1 MQGSPAEREPVR
13 LVVGEEHDGERCD
26 RFIAASKLAS
36 RSEAQRWILD
46 GRVTRGGKT
55 LLAKTKVCSGDE
67 LDVIP
72 APPPTTKALPEDL
85 PIDICY
91 EDDHLLIVNKAS
103 GMVVHPAAGHPS
115 GTLVNALLHH
125 TEFRDESGDPHRP
138 GIVHRLD
145 KDTSGVM
152 VVAKSRLAREGLV
165 KLFAAHD
172 IQRRYD
178 AIVVGRIR
186 STTFDTFHG
195 RHPRHRMRFSS
206 KVTEGKRA
214 VTHMKSVE
222 MMALSTRVECR
233 LETGR
238 THQIRVH
245 LADQGSPVLADAT
258 YGRRYSKGPLAE
270 ASAALGR
277 QALHAGVLGFV
288 HPVSGE
294 EILIE
299 APLPACFNAALEIL
313 RR

>member
-1 MQGSPAEREPVR
+1 MVTDSPIR
-13 LVVGEEHDGERCD
+13 LEVGEEHDGERCD
-26 RFIAASKLAS
+26 RFLAATKIAS

-46 GRVTRGGKT
+46 GRVTRAGKA
-55 LLAKTKVCSGDE
+55 LVAKTKVHAGDE
-67 LDVIP
+67 LDVVP
-72 APPPTTKALPEDL
+72 APPPITTALPENL
-85 PIDICY
+85 PIDICH
-91 EDDHLLIVNKAS
+91 EDEHLLIVNKAA

-125 TEFRDESGDPHRP
+125 TEFRDESANPLRP

-152 VVAKSRLAREGLV
+152 VVAKSRVAREGLM

-178 AIVVGRIR
+178 AIAVGRVR
-186 STTFDTFHG
+186 SKTFDTFHG
-195 RHPRHRMRFSS
+195 RHPKHRRRFSS
-206 KVTEGKRA
+206 KVADGKRA
-214 VTHMKSVE
+214 ITHVKSVQP
-222 MMALSTRVECR
+222 MALATRIECR

-245 LADQGSPVLADAT
+245 LADDNTPILADT
-258 YGRRYSKGPLAE
+258 SYGRRRSKGPLAE
-270 ASAALGR
+270 AADAMGR
-277 QALHAGVLGFV
+277 QALHAALLGFV

-294 EILIE
+294 ELSIE
-299 APLPACFNAALEIL
+299 APLPPCFIAALEIL